1 VNRRPLH
8 IGRPARP
15 ALAVLALGFGFAL
28 GGCSLTE
35 TINDATRIEYKTAT
49 QGPRLD
55 IPPDLVSPRGAERL
69 AIPERPNTGTT
80 LSEFNRGRSA
90 AAPVAATTPGVLPQA
105 PGVRMERD
113 GDRRWLV
120 IDQPPGTVWP
130 VVRDF
135 WTQSGLALR
144 LESPETGIME
154 TDWSEKR
161 PEVPDSWVRNQLS
174 RVLNS
179 LYSTAERDKFRTRL
193 ESDGK
198 VTEVF
203 VSHRGLVEELS
214 GPFKET
220 SVWVPRAS
228 DPELEAEFLRRIMLR
243 FTPEQKAVAAA
254 AEAAA
259 TAAAPQPTDRATLV
273 EVDGASV
280 LQLQEGFDRS
290 WRQVGHALDRSGFT
304 VEDRDRSKGT
314 FFVRYVDPAQELKAA
329 GTFDRV
335 FGTTP
340 KKNLSGTRYRIVVA
354 DASGGARVGVLD
366 EQGNAPAT
374 DADRRVATQ
383 IVTVLRDQL
392 R

>member
-1 VNRRPLH
+1 MRPFVLCSTA
-8 IGRPARP
+8 PA
-15 ALAVLALGFGFAL
+15 AAVLALALAL
-28 GGCSLTE
+28 GGCSVTE

-55 IPPDLVSPRGAERL
+55 IPPDLVTPRGADRL
-69 AIPERPNTGTT
+69 AIPERLGAGTT
-80 LSEFNRGRSA
+80 LSDFNRERSA
-90 AAPVAATTPGVLPQA
+90 AAPVASTTPGVLPRT
-105 PGVRMERD
+105 PGVRIERD

-120 IDQPPGTVWP
+120 VDQPPEKVWP

-135 WTQSGLALR
+135 WAQSGLALR
-144 LESPETGIME
+144 LDSPETGIME

-161 PEVPDSWVRNQLS
+161 PPVPDSWVRNQLS

-179 LYSTAERDKFRTRL
+179 LYSTGERDKFRTRL

-198 VTEVF
+198 VTEVY
-203 VSHRGLVEELS
+203 VTHRGLVEELS

-220 SVWVPRAS
+220 SVWVPRPS

-243 FTPEQKAVAAA
+243 FTPEQKAAAA
-254 AEAAA
+254 AAA
-259 TAAAPQPTDRATLV
+259 TASAAAAAQPTDRARLL
-273 EVDGASV
+273 EVDGATV

-304 VEDRDRSKGT
+304 VEDRDRSRGT

-329 GTFDRV
+329 GTFDRI

-354 DASGGARVGVLD
+354 DAAGGARVGVLD
-366 EQGNAPAT
+366 EQGNTPGT

>member
-1 VNRRPLH
+1 VRRRP
-8 IGRPARP
+8 IRAGRGLVPA
-15 ALAVLALGFGFAL
+15 AAALLVILAVS
-28 GGCSLTE
+28 GCSVTE

-55 IPPDLVSPRGAERL
+55 IPPDLVTPRSSERL
-69 AIPERPNTGTT
+69 AIPERPATGTT
-80 LSEFNRGRSA
+80 LSEFNRGRA
-90 AAPVAATTPGVLPQA
+90 AAGPVAASTSGVLPQA
-105 PGVRMERD
+105 PGVRIERD

-120 IDQPPGTVWP
+120 VDQPPDKVWP
-130 VVRDF
+130 IVRDF

-144 LESPETGIME
+144 LESPETGVME
-154 TDWSEKR
+154 TDWSERR

-179 LYSTAERDKFRTRL
+179 LYATAQRDKFRTRL

-220 SVWVPRAS
+220 TVWVPRPS

-243 FTPEQKAVAAA
+243 FTPEQKAAAAAVAAA
-254 AEAAA
+254 SGAAA
-259 TAAAPQPTDRATLV
+259 KPTDRATLV
-273 EVDGASV
+273 EVDGTTV

-290 WRQVGHALDRSGFT
+290 WRQVGLALDRSGFT
-304 VEDRDRSKGT
+304 VEDRDRSKGM
-314 FFVRYVDPAQELKAA
+314 FFVRYVDPDQELKAS
-329 GTFDRV
+329 GTLDRV

-354 DASGGARVGVLD
+354 DASGGARVSVLD
-366 EQGNAPAT
+366 ERGNAPASES
-374 DADRRVATQ
+374 DRRVATQ

>member
-1 VNRRPLH
+1 VTGGRILGARRAAP
-8 IGRPARP
+8 GTA
-15 ALAVLALGFGFAL
+15 ALAIGLALA
-28 GGCSLTE
+28 GCSLTE

-55 IPPDLVSPRGAERL
+55 IPPDLVTPRASERL
-69 AIPERPNTGTT
+69 AIPERPATGTT
-80 LSEFNRGRSA
+80 LSEFNRERA
-90 AAPVAATTPGVLPQA
+90 ATGPVASSTPGVLPQA
-105 PGVRMERD
+105 PGVRIERD

-120 IDQPPGTVWP
+120 VDQPADKVWP

-135 WTQSGLALR
+135 WAQSGLALR

-161 PEVPDSWVRNQLS
+161 PPVPDSWVRNQLS

-179 LYSTAERDKFRTRL
+179 LYATAERDKFRTRL
-193 ESDGK
+193 ETDGK
-198 VTEVF
+198 VTEVY
-203 VSHRGLVEELS
+203 VTHRGLVEELS

-220 SVWVPRAS
+220 SVWVPRPS

-243 FTPEQKAVAAA
+243 FTPEQKAAAA
-254 AEAAA
+254 ASSAAA
-259 TAAAPQPTDRATLV
+259 GASAPKPTDRATLV
-273 EVDGASV
+273 EVDGATV

-290 WRQVGHALDRSGFT
+290 WRQVGLALDRSGFT

-314 FFVRYVDPAQELKAA
+314 FFVRYVDPGQELKAA
-329 GTFDRV
+329 GALDRV

-340 KKNLSGTRYRIVVA
+340 KKNLSGTRYRIAVA
-354 DASGGARVGVLD
+354 DAAGGARVRVLD
-366 EQGNAPAT
+366 EQGNMPAT
-374 DADRRVATQ
+374 ESDQRVATQ